1 MGQKINPIIFRL
13 GVNRTW
19 NSSWYAGKKQFGT
32 YLYKDIK
39 IKDIIR
45 KVLKNAGVA
54 SIHIERSLNN
64 VMVNIFSS
72 KPGVIIGK
80 KGDNIDKIKQL
91 LESTFGETFMINIK
105 EVTQPD
111 LSAVLAGENVAGQI
125 ERRMPYRR
133 AVKSVIEKV
142 MQAGAQGV
150 KIRIGGRLNGAEI
163 ARREFFKA
171 GNIPLHTL
179 RADVD
184 YAKIE
189 ANTTYGVIGIQVWVY
204 RGLKFDA

>member
-1 MGQKINPIIFRL
+1 MGQKVNPIIFRI
-13 GVNRTW
+13 GINKNW
-19 NSSWYAGKKQFGT
+19 NSSWYAGKKQFGS

-54 SIHIERSLNN
+54 NVVIERSLNN
-64 VMVNIFSS
+64 VTVNIFTS

-80 KGDNIDKIKQL
+80 KGDNIDKIKKL
-91 LESTFGETFMINIK
+91 LESTFGEIFMINIK

-163 ARREFFKA
+163 ARREFFKD

-189 ANTTYGVIGIQVWVY
+189 AHTVYGIIGIQVWVY
-204 RGLKFDA
+204 RGLKFNA

>member
-1 MGQKINPIIFRL
+1 MGQKINPIIFRV
-13 GVNRTW
+13 GINRSW

-39 IKDIIR
+39 IKDVIR

-54 SIHIERSLNN
+54 NIVIERSLNN
-64 VMVNIFSS
+64 VTVNIYSS

-80 KGDNIDKIKQL
+80 KGDNIDKIKKL
-91 LESTFGETFMINIK
+91 LETTFGEAFMINIK
-105 EVTQPD
+105 EVHQPD

-125 ERRMPYRR
+125 ERRIPYRR

-150 KIRIGGRLNGAEI
+150 KVRIAGRLNGAEI
-163 ARREFFKA
+163 ARREFFKD

-189 ANTTYGVIGIQVWVY
+189 ANTTYGVIGIQVWIY

>member
-1 MGQKINPIIFRL
+1 MGQKVNPIIFRI
-13 GVNRTW
+13 GINRNW
-19 NSSWYAGKKQFGT
+19 NSSWYAGKKQFGS
-32 YLYKDIK
+32 YLYKDVK

-54 SIHIERSLNN
+54 GVHIERSLGN
-64 VMVNIFSS
+64 VTVNIMSS

-105 EVTQPD
+105 EVAQPD

-125 ERRMPYRR
+125 ERRIPYRR

-163 ARREFFKA
+163 ARREFFKN

-184 YAKIE
+184 YAQVE
-189 ANTTYGVIGIQVWVY
+189 AKTAYGIIGIQVWVY
-204 RGLKFDA
+204 KGLKFGA